1 MRRRNITT
9 QINDEEIFLND
20 NDNGISLNNKIENEY
35 NSSIIPKALPFVI
48 FENGQFIIPDEAK
61 NLLSDKSFTN
71 IGIISLVGKYR
82 TGKSFLLNRVLLNK
96 QHNKG
101 FGVGPT
107 FRPCTKGIWI
117 WSEPIMISNSN
128 CSKTFPC
135 FLIDTEG
142 LGAYIEEINHDTKIF
157 LIAIIISS
165 LFIYN
170 SFGALDE
177 ISLTSLSL
185 VLNLSETIKIKS
197 LTHKDTEEELAEY
210 FPALLWLLRD
220 FSLKLED
227 INGNAITEKE
237 YLEKAL
243 EDVSGNN
250 EIIQEKNRVRK
261 LIRTYFP
268 ERDCFTMVRP
278 VEKEKDLQNLENLSN
293 DELREEFLEQAENFR
308 NKILNITC
316 PKTFR
321 KRLLNGSMLV
331 ELVQNILD
339 AINSGCIPVI
349 ENTWKYVVQSEC
361 IKNTE
366 DFYNKFA
373 KEIRKF
379 REENKN
385 DEDFGKKMK
394 NFTKDLTQKY
404 LDEFNNNELFDD
416 DIKKEFA
423 GKLKKKLNDE
433 LSNFDK
439 ENEGIFEQK
448 LNKDLDILS
457 DKIINSIKN
466 NNSPDNHY
474 TFFQELDL
482 FKEKANQLAPD
493 FSHKNDI
500 ILDKA
505 LLLAKKYIDG
515 EKKKDKN
522 IDIDELTNLKN
533 ENIRQKM
540 KINEYQ
546 DEIKN
551 FILKNDNNLDDLNNE
566 YMELK
571 LKLSKNE
578 EKLKSIEKSRN
589 KEKENNEKELNDII
603 DNYELKIKNI
613 QNNKTNRDTEI
624 HMKNEQLNI
633 LKTNNEKIISLHEKK
648 FQFYENEIN
657 MLKQKI
663 EDLKNISKINE
674 NKLNNDIQ
682 NLQKVNNNLKKEQN
696 KLNNINNINNNKSI
710 NNSIAKLMNSIN
722 NHIKDQSDEN
732 RSLFDKLIN
741 DKEKEFKADKEFLK
755 KFSEI
760 KLKNNDLEL
769 RLKATNYE
777 IKDLEEQIN
786 RLNPQ
791 GNLIN
796 NINNVQCKECKQ
808 YFTLEEF
815 KTHRNNCGRKK
826 LSSSNNINNINENAY
841 ENDFISN
848 INPEK
853 LRIRILKGKIKNEK
867 AGKPYLEYIM
877 DIYYSNTHHWRL
889 GKKFSDFTK
898 LYNAIN
904 SMYKEYIKIPISNI
918 FIDLNNSSTVG
929 SFHDN
934 KIRQLEQ
941 FINDII
947 DLEIINTS
955 KPFIKFIEFEKYYDE
970 DSDLLLGISKS
981 QQHPYSN
988 SMLKESKKNIKNNYN
1003 NNIEQ
1008 KDFQQNFE
1016 NNGNLD
1022 ENKYN
1027 NFEEN
1032 DD

>member
-1 MRRRNITT
+1 MT
-9 QINDEEIFLND
+9 QYKNSQQIKDLENYLDD
-20 NDNGISLNNKIENEY
+20 DNGISLNNRIEKE
-35 NSSIIPKALPFVI
+35 NSSPTPKAIPFVI
-48 FENGQFIIPDEAK
+48 FENGKFIIPEEAK
-61 NLLSDKSFTN
+61 KLLSQKSFTN

-96 QHNKG
+96 QENSG

-117 WSEPIMISNSN
+117 WSKPIMISNSN
-128 CSKTFPC
+128 CSKPFPC

-177 ISLTSLSL
+177 ISITSLSL

-227 INGNAITEKE
+227 INGNAITEKQ

-243 EDVSGNN
+243 ENISGNN
-250 EIIQEKNRVRK
+250 EIIEEKNRVRK

-278 VEKEKDLQNLENLSN
+278 VENEKDLQNLEYLSN
-293 DELREEFLEQAENFR
+293 EELREEFLKQAENFR
-308 NKILNITC
+308 NKIINIAC

-321 KRLLNGSMLV
+321 KKLLNGSMLV

-339 AINSGCIPVI
+339 SINSGCIPVI
-349 ENTWKYVVQSEC
+349 ENTWKYVIHSEC

-366 DFYNKFA
+366 DLFNKFS

-379 REENKN
+379 RDENKN
-385 DEDFGKKMK
+385 DQDFGKKMK

-404 LDEFNNNELFDD
+404 LEEFNNNDLFDD
-416 DIKKEFA
+416 DIKKEFG
-423 GKLKKKLNDE
+423 GKLKKKINDE
-433 LSNFDK
+433 LNNFDK

-457 DKIINSIKN
+457 DKIINSIKD
-466 NNSPDNHY
+466 NSNKDNNHY

-482 FKEKANQLAPD
+482 FKEKANQMSPD
-493 FSHKNDI
+493 FTHKNDI

-505 LLLAKKYIDG
+505 LLLAKKYLDE
-515 EKKKDKN
+515 EKAKEKN
-522 IDIDELTNLKN
+522 INLDELTNLKN

-551 FILKNDNNLDDLNNE
+551 YILTNDNTLDDLNNE

-571 LKLSKNE
+571 LTLNKKE
-578 EKLKSIEKSRN
+578 EKLKSLENLRN
-589 KEKENNEKELNDII
+589 KEQEKNEKELNDII
-603 DNYELKIKNI
+603 DNYEFKIKNI
-613 QNNKTNRDTEI
+613 LNNKNSRDTEI

-648 FQFYENEIN
+648 FQFYENEIKV
-657 MLKQKI
+657 LKEKI
-663 EDLKNISKINE
+663 EQLLNISKNNE
-674 NKLNNDIQ
+674 NKLNSDIQ
-682 NLQKVNNNLKKEQN
+682 QLKIINNNLKKEQN
-696 KLNNINNINNNKSI
+696 KYNYNDNNKSM
-710 NNSIAKLMNSIN
+710 NKSIAKLMNSIN
-722 NHIKDQSDEN
+722 NHIKEQSDEN
-732 RSLFDKLIN
+732 KLILEN
-741 DKEKEFKADKEFLK
+741 LMSDKEKEFQSDKEFIKKLSELK
-755 KFSEI
+755 Q
-760 KLKNNDLEL
+760 KNSDLEQE
-769 RLKATNYE
+769 LKSTDLQ
-777 IKDLEEQIN
+777 IKSLEQKTKESSPSGDLIN
-786 RLNPQ
+786 K
-791 GNLIN
+791 IN
-796 NINNVQCKECKQ
+796 NIQCKECKQ
-808 YFTLEEF
+808 YFPLEEF
-815 KTHRNNCGRKK
+815 KMHKNNC
-826 LSSSNNINNINENAY
+826 NYNY
-841 ENDFISN
+841 EFNSN
-848 INPEK
+848 ITPEK

-867 AGKPYLEYIM
+867 NGKPYLEYIM
-877 DIYYSNTHHWRL
+877 DIYYSNIYHWRL

-898 LYNAIN
+898 LYNTIN
-904 SMYKEYIKIPISNI
+904 TVYKEFISIPLSNI

-929 SFHDN
+929 TFHEN
-934 KIRQLEQ
+934 KLRQLEQ

-947 DLEIINTS
+947 DTEIINVS

-970 DSDLLLGISKS
+970 EDDLMKGINKS
-981 QQHPYSN
+981 QKPYYNNRILKVSNKNIQSIQNNELDNLYSN
-988 SMLKESKKNIKNNYN
+988 TYQNY
-1003 NNIEQ
+1003 
-1008 KDFQQNFE
+1008 DE
-1016 NNGNLD
+1016 NNGNYD
-1022 ENKYN
+1022 GKDNYE
-1027 NFEEN
+1027 
-1032 DD
+1032 

>member
-9 QINDEEIFLND
+9 QINDEEILLND
-20 NDNGISLNNKIENEY
+20 NDNGISLNNRLENDY

-48 FENGQFIIPDEAK
+48 FENGKFIIPEEAK
-61 NLLSDKSFTN
+61 QLLSDKSFTN

-278 VEKEKDLQNLENLSN
+278 VEKEIDLQNLENLPN
-293 DELREEFLEQAENFR
+293 EELREEFLEQAENFR

-366 DFYNKFA
+366 DLYNKFS

-379 REENKN
+379 RDENKN

-394 NFTKDLTQKY
+394 NFTKDLAQKY
-404 LDEFNNNELFDD
+404 MDEFNNNELFDD

-448 LNKDLDILS
+448 LNKDLDVLS

-474 TFFQELDL
+474 NFFQELDL
-482 FKEKANQLAPD
+482 FKEKANQLSPD

-515 EKKKDKN
+515 EKSKDKN

-578 EKLKSIEKSRN
+578 EKLKSVEKVRN

-613 QNNKTNRDTEI
+613 QNNKNNRDTEI

-663 EDLKNISKINE
+663 EELKNVSKVNE

-741 DKEKEFKADKEFLK
+741 DKEKEFKTDKEFLK
-755 KFSEI
+755 KFAEI
-760 KLKNNDLEL
+760 KQKNNDLEL
-769 RLKATNYE
+769 KLKSTNYT
-777 IKDLEEQIN
+777 IKELEEQIKE
-786 RLNPQ
+786 LNPQ

-796 NINNVQCKECKQ
+796 NINNVQCKECQQ

-815 KTHRNNCGRKK
+815 KMHKNNCGKKK
-826 LSSSNNINNINENAY
+826 LSSSNNINNVNDNNN

-898 LYNAIN
+898 LYNTIN
-904 SMYKEYIKIPISNI
+904 TMYKEYIKIPISNI

-981 QQHPYSN
+981 QKPPYSN
-988 SMLKESKKNIKNNYN
+988 SMLKESNKNIKNND
-1003 NNIEQ
+1003 NININQ
-1008 KDFQQNFE
+1008 NDFQQ
-1016 NNGNLD
+1016 NLD
-1022 ENKYN
+1022 ENKNNYN

-1032 DD
+1032 DDNF

>member
-1 MRRRNITT
+1 MNS
-9 QINDEEIFLND
+9 QQLKDLENYLDD
-20 NDNGISLNNKIENEY
+20 DNGISLNYHIENEY
-35 NSSIIPKALPFVI
+35 SSSTPKAIPFVI
-48 FENGQFIIPDEAK
+48 FENGKFIVPEEAK
-61 NLLSDKSFTN
+61 KLLSQKSFTN

-96 QHNKG
+96 QENHG

-128 CSKTFPC
+128 CPKPFPC

-177 ISLTSLSL
+177 ISITSLSL

-197 LTHKDTEEELAEY
+197 LTHKDKEEELAEY

-227 INGNAITEKE
+227 INGNTITEKQ

-243 EDVSGNN
+243 ENVSGNN
-250 EIIQEKNRVRK
+250 EIIEEKNRVRK
-261 LIRTYFP
+261 LIRAYFP

-278 VEKEKDLQNLENLSN
+278 VEDEKDLQNLEYLSN
-293 DELREEFLEQAENFR
+293 GELREEFLKQAENFR

-339 AINSGCIPVI
+339 SINSGCIPVI

-366 DFYNKFA
+366 DLFNRFS

-379 REENKN
+379 RDENK
-385 DEDFGKKMK
+385 DDDDFGRKMK
-394 NFTKDLTQKY
+394 NYTKDLTQKY
-404 LDEFNNNELFDD
+404 MDEFNNNNLLDD

-423 GKLKKKLNDE
+423 GKLKKKMNDE
-433 LSNFDK
+433 LNNFDK

-466 NNSPDNHY
+466 NSDNDNNHY

-482 FKEKANQLAPD
+482 FKEKANQMSPD
-493 FSHKNDI
+493 FRHKNDI

-505 LLLAKKYIDG
+505 LLMAKKYIDN
-515 EKKKDKN
+515 EKSKGKN
-522 IDIDELTNLKN
+522 FNPEELTNLKN

-551 FILKNDNNLDDLNNE
+551 FILTNDNNLDDLNNE

-571 LKLSKNE
+571 LKLNKNE
-578 EKLKSIEKSRN
+578 EKLKTLEKSRN
-589 KEKENNEKELNDII
+589 KEQEKNEKELNDII
-603 DNYELKIKNI
+603 DDYEIKIKNI
-613 QNNKTNRDTEI
+613 LNNKNNRDTEI
-624 HMKNEQLNI
+624 HLKNEQLNI

-648 FQFYENEIN
+648 FQFYENEIKV
-657 MLKQKI
+657 LKEKI
-663 EDLKNISKINE
+663 EQLLNISKDNE
-674 NKLNNDIQ
+674 SKLNSDIQ
-682 NLQKVNNNLKKEQN
+682 QLKKINNNLKKEQN
-696 KLNNINNINNNKSI
+696 KFNNNTNDNNNKSM
-710 NNSIAKLMNSIN
+710 NKSIAKLMNSIN
-722 NHIKDQSDEN
+722 NHIKEQSDEN
-732 RSLFDKLIN
+732 KLILDKLMT
-741 DKEKEFKADKEFLK
+741 DKEKEFQSDKEFLK
-755 KFSEI
+755 KLSE
-760 KLKNNDLEL
+760 LKQKNSDLEL
-769 RLKATNYE
+769 KLKSTNYQ
-777 IKDLEEQIN
+777 IQNLEQIIN
-786 RLNPQ
+786 GSDPNN
-791 GNLIN
+791 NLIN
-796 NINNVQCKECKQ
+796 DANNIQCKECKEN
-808 YFTLEEF
+808 FSMEDF
-815 KTHRNNCGRKK
+815 KTHKNNCGKHI
-826 LSSSNNINNINENAY
+826 LSSSFNKNKSNYNY
-841 ENDFISN
+841 EFNSN
-848 INPEK
+848 ILPEK

-867 AGKPYLEYIM
+867 NGKPYLEYIM
-877 DIYYSNTHHWRL
+877 DIYYSNIYHWRL

-898 LYNAIN
+898 LYNTIN

-918 FIDLNNSSTVG
+918 FIDLNNSSVVG
-929 SFHDN
+929 TFHEN
-934 KIRQLEQ
+934 KLRQLEQ

-947 DLEIINTS
+947 DTEIINVS

-970 DSDLLLGISKS
+970 DGDLMSGINKS
-981 QQHPYSN
+981 QKPQSSY
-988 SMLKESKKNIKNNYN
+988 SMLKESNKNLQNNESNNLYSNNY
-1003 NNIEQ
+1003 
-1008 KDFQQNFE
+1008 E
-1016 NNGNLD
+1016 NNGNN
-1022 ENKYN
+1022 EEKAN
-1027 NFEEN
+1027 NYY
-1032 DD
+1032 